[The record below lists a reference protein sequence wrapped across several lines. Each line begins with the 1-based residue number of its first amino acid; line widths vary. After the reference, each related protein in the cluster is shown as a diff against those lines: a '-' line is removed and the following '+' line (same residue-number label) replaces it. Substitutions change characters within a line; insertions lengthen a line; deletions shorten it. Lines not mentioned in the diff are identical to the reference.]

1 MCEAEGDEG
10 DEDDEDDEGDEDDR
24 DDKGVPPEGLRGGRA
39 PWGGAVWLR
48 RAAAGSADRFPSGRR
63 RSVRGGGQ
71 EGGF

>member
-1 MCEAEGDEG
+1 MNADEG
-10 DEDDEDDEGDEDDR
+10 DEDGEDDEGDEVDEDDR
-24 DDKGVPPEGLRGGRA
+24 DDKGVPPEGLRGMRV

-63 RSVRGGGQ
+63 HSVEGAGQ